1 MKPILFQPKDTKQ
14 LQYNVRELLAQL
26 TPNFRDYLMHSFV
39 WSEDKL
45 EEFLTRN
52 VELSGDELRD
62 AYSHL
67 DSLLSRIESF
77 AAEHSAKEFPS
88 YEHWVDQEYQKYKS
102 SLQEDK
108 EDIERLMDEGGVVA
122 PGKTSPVDAMAND
135 SLSHYNHVK
144 EEFDKKQKR
153 SKEAVVIM
161 RSPAYI
167 NLQKQAAA
175 MSEAI
180 IGGIKM
186 KS

>member
-14 LQYNVRELLAQL
+14 LQYNVRELFAQM
-26 TPNFRDYLMHSFV
+26 TPDFRDYLMHSFL
-39 WSEDKL
+39 WSQDKL
-45 EEFLTRN
+45 ETFLNSN
-52 VELSGDELRD
+52 VELSGDELQD

-77 AAEHSAKEFPS
+77 AAEHSDKEFPS
-88 YEHWVDQEYQKYKS
+88 YEHWVDQEYEKYKS

-122 PGKTSPVDAMAND
+122 PGKTSPVDTMAND

-153 SKEAVVIM
+153 GNEAVAMM

-167 NLQKQAAA
+167 NLQKQAAE

-180 IGGIKM
+180 ISGIRM